1 MIINVVWE
9 FDLRDNAY
17 QGNLK
22 EFGIDS
28 LKDYDKLHTN
38 DKRNVYERFAAANDI
53 PLKVDLSKY
62 WREPEHAYEEDIT
75 EFLSDK
81 WGWLVKRWS
90 KEWCVEDH
98 IEDHL
103 DCFVD

>member
-1 MIINVVWE
+1 MIINVNWE
-9 FDLRDNAY
+9 FDLRYNAK

-28 LKDYDKLHTN
+28 LRNYDVLNAN
-38 DKRNVYERFAAANDI
+38 DKRNVYERFAAANNI
-53 PLKVDLSKY
+53 PLTVDLSAY
-62 WREPEHAYEEDIT
+62 WREPEYAYDKDIT

-81 WGWLVKRWS
+81 WCYLVKSWN
-90 KEWCVEDH
+90 KEFCIEDH

-103 DCFVD
+103 DFIK